1 MSRREIRY
9 IIWSLAAFTVLL
21 LSYYLIYIYK
31 KNTIVEIPRKDISIS
46 KKSLTEA
53 RNEKADIYAADL
65 YDEAVRFYDSALYYW
80 KEENKRVFLIRD
92 FKRSTEAARK
102 SDSLANL
109 SIKAARNISTDSRHL
124 TTQQLKLIR
133 QHLETLQFLNT
144 NFKLPDQLNSEIRK
158 LSADLPQLEIY
169 FNSQNWTACNS
180 LAKSM
185 EQQAFI
191 ASKTAAEFL
200 EQYFEAHNQWKKWV
214 DEAIN
219 ESRKNKSYAII
230 IDKTSGQCMLYR
242 NGKMQTT
249 YVAELGQ
256 NWIGDKQYEG
266 DKTTPEG
273 IYKVIEKK
281 QGSQTRYY
289 KALKINYPNE
299 DDKNRFE
306 ALKQS
311 GAIGKNTKIGG
322 MIEIHGD
329 GGKGYHW
336 TDGCVALSN
345 KDMDDLF
352 RAVPLKTTVV
362 IVGSLRPLSEII
374 TF

>member
-1 MSRREIRY
+1 MNQGWIKY
-9 IIWSLAAFTVLL
+9 VLWSLAALVLITAA
-21 LSYYLIYIYK
+21 YYLIHLYR
-31 KNTIVEIPRKDISIS
+31 KNTIVEIPREGISIS
-46 KKSLTEA
+46 KNSLTKA

-65 YDEAVRFYDSALYYW
+65 YNEAIRYYDSAIYYW
-80 KEENKRVFLIRD
+80 KEENKRIYLVRD
-92 FKRSTEAARK
+92 YKKSREAAQK

-109 SIKAARNISTDSRHL
+109 AIMLAREISTDSRHV

-133 QHLETLQFLNT
+133 QHLETLQFLNST
-144 NFKLPDQLNSEIRK
+144 FKLPDRLNTEIRK
-158 LSADLPQLEIY
+158 LSADLPKLEIY
-169 FNSQNWTACNS
+169 FNSQNWNACNI

-185 EQQAFI
+185 EQQAFS
-191 ASKTAAEFL
+191 ASNTAKVFL
-200 EQYFEAHNQWKKWV
+200 EQYFDDFNQWKKWV
-214 DEAIN
+214 DDAIS
-219 ESRKNKSYAII
+219 ESRKTKTYAII
-230 IDKTSGQCMLYR
+230 VDKTSGKCMLYYK
-242 NGKMQTT
+242 GKKLTT
-249 YVAELGQ
+249 YEAELGQ
-256 NWIGDKQYEG
+256 NWIGDKQFEG

-273 IYKVIEKK
+273 IYQVIEKK
-281 QGSQTRYY
+281 QGGQTRYY

-311 GAIGKNTKIGG
+311 GAIDKNKKIGG

-336 TDGCVALSN
+336 TDGCVALAN
-345 KDMDDLF
+345 KDMDDLYSK
-352 RAVPLKTTVV
+352 VPLKTTVV